1 MYSLW
6 HFHYKKIIGV
16 GKNDT
21 LFFNDYHQP
30 IIRKVYI
37 KVCLYGVIMEEI
49 RSRIIKGGKD
59 RKGRIRKFI
68 PVPTLYYDEYE
79 FGDVVI
85 IQRIKKDESNQE
97 AW

>member
-1 MYSLW
+1 
-6 HFHYKKIIGV
+6 
-16 GKNDT
+16 
-21 LFFNDYHQP
+21 
-30 IIRKVYI
+30 
-37 KVCLYGVIMEEI
+37 MEEI

-97 AW
+97 A